1 MAERV
6 IVHEVGL
13 RDGLQ
18 NQPRMVPVE
27 GKLELLDALIA
38 AGVRSVE
45 ATSFVSPKA
54 VPQMADAAE
63 LYARI
68 PKRADM
74 NYEVLVPNEKGYER
88 AVAAGARTIAVVIAA
103 SDTFNR
109 RNINMSLDEATLV
122 CEAVV
127 RRTKREGH
135 RSRAYISALAACPYE
150 GVTPPERVF
159 DLTAKM
165 FDAGA
170 DEVALSDTIGA
181 GNPAQIEYLFESA
194 IRRHG
199 AQRIAAHF
207 HDTRAMG
214 LTLAWCAIKAGV
226 RKLDSSIGGLGGCP
240 FAPGASGNLATEDL
254 VFMLNE
260 AGYETGIDVEGLR
273 RAVMIAERLTGQ
285 SFGGRMTNFFRAQD
299 ARRQA
304 KAKAS

>member
-18 NQPRMVPVE
+18 NQPRHVPVE
-27 GKLELLDALIA
+27 GKLALLDALIA

-45 ATSFVSPKA
+45 VTSFVSPKA

-68 PKRADM
+68 PQRPDM
-74 NYEVLVPNEKGYER
+74 NYEVLVPNERGYER
-88 AVAAGARTIAVVIAA
+88 AVAAGARTIAVVLAA

-109 RNINMSLDEATLV
+109 RNINMSLDEALTV
-122 CEAVV
+122 CEAVM

-135 RSRAYISALAACPYE
+135 RARAYISAIAACPYE

-159 DLTAKM
+159 DLTARM
-165 FDAGA
+165 FAAGA
-170 DEVALSDTIGA
+170 DEVAISDTIGA
-181 GNPAQIEYLFESA
+181 GNPAQIEHLFETVT
-194 IRRHG
+194 RRHG
-199 AQRIAAHF
+199 PERIAGHF

-214 LTLAWCAIKAGV
+214 LLLAWCAIKAGV
-226 RKLDSSIGGLGGCP
+226 RKLDSSTGGLGGCP

-273 RAVMIAERLTGQ
+273 RAVGVAETLTSQ
-285 SFGGRMTNFFRAQD
+285 SLGGRITSFLRSRD

-304 KAKAS
+304 KAS